1 MEAESFS
8 LRSWNQAFL
17 VGNLEGNLPLH
28 RTPTNRELLSALLHR
43 NRYDKLSIKN
53 AALEI
58 SRLAESAL
66 NVPRRKINA
75 HLQDLYDTWRGLY
88 KQKSRTTSKSEEDRT
103 HFRTELSMPCDLS
116 WNPIG
121 QEEAAVGTTEQT
133 TETLVNCLDSLTAS
147 ADRRFEDDQDLDQGH
162 DLAGDNNS
170 NEDSE

>member
-116 WNPIG
+116 WNQIG
-121 QEEAAVGTTEQT
+121 Q
-133 TETLVNCLDSLTAS
+133 
-147 ADRRFEDDQDLDQGH
+147 
-162 DLAGDNNS
+162 
-170 NEDSE
+170 

>member
-75 HLQDLYDTWRGLY
+75 HLQDLYDTWRGINFNNMVLSEWFVPVYLIKVILGLY

-103 HFRTELSMPCDLS
+103 HFRTELSLPCDLS
-116 WNPIG
+116 
-121 QEEAAVGTTEQT
+121 
-133 TETLVNCLDSLTAS
+133 
-147 ADRRFEDDQDLDQGH
+147 
-162 DLAGDNNS
+162 
-170 NEDSE
+170 

>member
-75 HLQDLYDTWRGLY
+75 HLQDLYDTWRGINFNNMVL
-88 KQKSRTTSKSEEDRT
+88 SEW
-103 HFRTELSMPCDLS
+103 FIP
-116 WNPIG
+116 
-121 QEEAAVGTTEQT
+121 VY
-133 TETLVNCLDSLTAS
+133 
-147 ADRRFEDDQDLDQGH
+147 
-162 DLAGDNNS
+162 
-170 NEDSE
+170 

>member
-1 MEAESFS
+1 MEAESIS

-43 NRYDKLSIKN
+43 NRYNKLSIKN

-66 NVPRRKINA
+66 NA

-88 KQKSRTTSKSEEDRT
+88 KQKSRTTSKSEEDRIISQ
-103 HFRTELSMPCDLS
+103 RNYRL
-116 WNPIG
+116 
-121 QEEAAVGTTEQT
+121 
-133 TETLVNCLDSLTAS
+133 LVISS
-147 ADRRFEDDQDLDQGH
+147 
-162 DLAGDNNS
+162 DLASSTSSVVLSKSTSS
-170 NEDSE
+170 NKSDLANPSSSVVLASCARKVYGAAPEKDKLLESIGTSNAIEFHRKW

>member
-1 MEAESFS
+1 MEAENIS

-75 HLQDLYDTWRGLY
+75 HLQDLYDTWRGINFNNMVLSEWFVPVYLIKVILGLY

-103 HFRTELSMPCDLS
+103 HFRTELSLPCDLS
-116 WNPIG
+116 
-121 QEEAAVGTTEQT
+121 
-133 TETLVNCLDSLTAS
+133 
-147 ADRRFEDDQDLDQGH
+147 
-162 DLAGDNNS
+162 
-170 NEDSE
+170 

>member
-1 MEAESFS
+1 MEAENIS

-17 VGNLEGNLPLH
+17 VGNLPLH

-75 HLQDLYDTWRGLY
+75 HLQDLYDTWRGINFNNMVLSEWFVPVYLIKVILGLY

-103 HFRTELSMPCDLS
+103 HFRTELSLPCDLS
-116 WNPIG
+116 
-121 QEEAAVGTTEQT
+121 
-133 TETLVNCLDSLTAS
+133 
-147 ADRRFEDDQDLDQGH
+147 
-162 DLAGDNNS
+162 
-170 NEDSE
+170 

>member
-17 VGNLEGNLPLH
+17 VGNLEENLPLH
-28 RTPTNRELLSALLHR
+28 RTPTNRELLNALLHR

-66 NVPRRKINA
+66 NVPRTKINA

-88 KQKSRTTSKSEEDRT
+88 KQKSRTTLKSEEDRT

-121 QEEAAVGTTEQT
+121 QEEAAVGTIEQT
-133 TETLVNCLDSLTAS
+133 NKQTSSNKS
-147 ADRRFEDDQDLDQGH
+147 
-162 DLAGDNNS
+162 DLACPS
-170 NEDSE
+170 SRPISPARHRAWSWRHPQVRCHHLA